1 MRTRENVI
9 WQDGLLDEKIEEKV
23 CKYLESKHPEYRSI
37 KEQIRVLLSQNPKI
51 KEVLGLDG
59 EMALTVEEHEALNRV
74 LQLENKK
81 NLIEREYYF
90 YMGQAM
96 GFSYKIMLSELR
108 RALEDSDRDR
118 SVAHV
123 LEMIMDSRLD
133 DLEEKLKAESQEYS
147 NALEEVYHQE
157 ESFYNMNLP
166 KEKRVQVDRYI
177 TAVNQRWILYA
188 EALYTAGM
196 RDAKDLCQ
204 LVLRL

>member
-123 LEMIMDSRLD
+123 LEMIIDSRLD

-196 RDAKDLCQ
+196 RDMLALKVQ
-204 LVLRL
+204 

>member
-1 MRTRENVI
+1 MRTRENII

-59 EMALTVEEHEALNRV
+59 EMALTVEEYEALNRV

-133 DLEEKLKAESQEYS
+133 DLEEKLKVESQEYS
-147 NALEEVYHQE
+147 NALEKVSRQE
-157 ESFYNMNLP
+157 ENFYNMNLP
-166 KEKRVQVDRYI
+166 KEKRVQVDRYV

-196 RDAKDLCQ
+196 RDMLALIEG
-204 LVLRL
+204 

>member
-1 MRTRENVI
+1 MRTRENII

-23 CKYLESKHPEYRSI
+23 CKYLESKQPEYRSI
-37 KEQIRVLLSQNPKI
+37 KEQIRALLSQNPKI
-51 KEVLGLDG
+51 REVLGLDG
-59 EMALTVEEHEALNRV
+59 EMALTVEEHGALNRV

-118 SVAHV
+118 SVAYV

-133 DLEEKLKAESQEYS
+133 DLEEKLKVESREYS
-147 NALEEVYHQE
+147 NALEEVSRQE
-157 ESFYNMNLP
+157 ENFYNMNLP
-166 KEKRVQVDRYI
+166 KEKRV
-177 TAVNQRWILYA
+177 
-188 EALYTAGM
+188 
-196 RDAKDLCQ
+196 
-204 LVLRL
+204 

>member
-1 MRTRENVI
+1 MRTRENII
-9 WQDGLLDEKIEEKV
+9 WQDGLLDEEIEEKV

-133 DLEEKLKAESQEYS
+133 ELEEKLKVESQEYS
-147 NALEEVYHQE
+147 NALEKVSRQE
-157 ESFYNMNLP
+157 ENFYNMNLP
-166 KEKRVQVDRYI
+166 KEKRVQVDRYV

-196 RDAKDLCQ
+196 RDMLALIEG
-204 LVLRL
+204 

>member
-81 NLIEREYYF
+81 NLIEREYYL

-196 RDAKDLCQ
+196 RDMLALKVQ
-204 LVLRL
+204 

>member
-1 MRTRENVI
+1 MGTRENVI

-37 KEQIRVLLSQNPKI
+37 KEQIRVLLQQNPKI
-51 KEVLGLDG
+51 REVLGLDG
-59 EMALTVEEHEALNRV
+59 EMVLTVPEHEALNKV

-96 GFSYKIMLSELR
+96 GFSYKVMLAEIK
-108 RALEDSDRDR
+108 RALEASPRDRD
-118 SVAHV
+118 VDQV

-133 DLEEKLKAESQEYS
+133 DLEEKLKVESQEYS
-147 NALEEVYHQE
+147 NALEEVSCQE
-157 ESFYNMNLP
+157 EIIYNMNLP
-166 KEKRVQVDRYI
+166 KEKRIQVDRYV

-188 EALYTAGM
+188 ESLYTAGL
-196 RDAKDLCQ
+196 RDMLALIE
-204 LVLRL
+204 R

>member
-177 TAVNQRWILYA
+177 TAVNQSWILYA

-196 RDAKDLCQ
+196 RDMLALKVQ
-204 LVLRL
+204 

>member
-81 NLIEREYYF
+81 NLIERDYYF

-196 RDAKDLCQ
+196 RDMLALKVQ
-204 LVLRL
+204 

>member
-147 NALEEVYHQE
+147 NALEKVSRQE
-157 ESFYNMNLP
+157 ENFYNMNLP
-166 KEKRVQVDRYI
+166 KEKRVQVDRYV

-196 RDAKDLCQ
+196 RDMLALKVQ
-204 LVLRL
+204 

>member
-1 MRTRENVI
+1 MGTRENVI

-37 KEQIRVLLSQNPKI
+37 KEQIRVLLQQNPKI
-51 KEVLGLDG
+51 REVLGLDG
-59 EMALTVEEHEALNRV
+59 EMVLTVPEHEALNKV

-81 NLIEREYYF
+81 SLIEREYYF

-96 GFSYKIMLSELR
+96 GFSYRAMLAEMR
-108 RALEDSDRDR
+108 RALEDSPRDRD
-118 SVAHV
+118 VDHV

-133 DLEEKLKAESQEYS
+133 DLEEKLKAESKEYS
-147 NALEEVYHQE
+147 NALEEVSRQE
-157 ESFYNMNLP
+157 ESFYNMDLS
-166 KEKRVQVDRYI
+166 KEKRVQVDRYV

-196 RDAKDLCQ
+196 RDMLALIEG
-204 LVLRL
+204 

>member
-1 MRTRENVI
+1 MRTRENII

-133 DLEEKLKAESQEYS
+133 DLEEKLKVESQEYS
-147 NALEEVYHQE
+147 NALEKVSRQE
-157 ESFYNMNLP
+157 ENFYNMNLP
-166 KEKRVQVDRYI
+166 KEKRVQVARSV

-196 RDAKDLCQ
+196 RDMLALIEG
-204 LVLRL
+204 

>member
-1 MRTRENVI
+1 MRTRENII

-108 RALEDSDRDR
+108 RALEDSDRDI

-133 DLEEKLKAESQEYS
+133 DLEEKLKVESQEYS
-147 NALEEVYHQE
+147 NALEKVSRQE
-157 ESFYNMNLP
+157 ENFYNMNLP
-166 KEKRVQVDRYI
+166 KEKRVQVDRYV

-196 RDAKDLCQ
+196 RDMLALIEG
-204 LVLRL
+204 

>member
-133 DLEEKLKAESQEYS
+133 DLEEKLKVESQEYS
-147 NALEEVYHQE
+147 NALEKVSRQE
-157 ESFYNMNLP
+157 ENFYNMNLP
-166 KEKRVQVDRYI
+166 KEKRVQVDRYV

-196 RDAKDLCQ
+196 RDMLALIEG
-204 LVLRL
+204 

>member
-1 MRTRENVI
+1 MRTRENII

-108 RALEDSDRDR
+108 RVLEDSDRDR

-133 DLEEKLKAESQEYS
+133 DLEEKLKVESQEYS
-147 NALEEVYHQE
+147 NALEKVSRQE
-157 ESFYNMNLP
+157 ENFYNMNLP
-166 KEKRVQVDRYI
+166 KEKRVQVDRYV

-196 RDAKDLCQ
+196 RDMLALIEG
-204 LVLRL
+204 

>member
-90 YMGQAM
+90 YMGPAM

-196 RDAKDLCQ
+196 RDMLALKVQ
-204 LVLRL
+204 

>member
-188 EALYTAGM
+188 EALPG
-196 RDAKDLCQ
+196 
-204 LVLRL
+204 

>member
-37 KEQIRVLLSQNPKI
+37 KEQIRVLLQQNPKI
-51 KEVLGLDG
+51 REILGLDG
-59 EMALTVEEHEALNRV
+59 EMALTVPEHKALNKV

-96 GFSYKIMLSELR
+96 GFSYKAMLAEMR
-108 RALEDSDRDR
+108 RALEDSSRDR
-118 SVAHV
+118 AVDQV

-133 DLEEKLKAESQEYS
+133 DLEEKLKAENREYS
-147 NALEEVYHQE
+147 NALEEVSRQE
-157 ESFYNMNLP
+157 EILYNMNLP
-166 KEKRVQVDRYI
+166 KEKRVQVDRYV

-196 RDAKDLCQ
+196 RDILALIEG
-204 LVLRL
+204 

>member
-1 MRTRENVI
+1 MGTRENVI

-37 KEQIRVLLSQNPKI
+37 KEQIRVLLQQNPKI
-51 KEVLGLDG
+51 REILGLDG
-59 EMALTVEEHEALNRV
+59 EMALTVPEHEVLNKV

-90 YMGQAM
+90 YMGQTI
-96 GFSYKIMLSELR
+96 GFSYIAMLAEMR
-108 RALEDSDRDR
+108 RALDDSARDR
-118 SVAHV
+118 KIDQV
-123 LEMIMDSRLD
+123 LEMIMDNRLD

-147 NALEEVYHQE
+147 NAIEEVSCQE
-157 ESFYNMNLP
+157 ECFYNMNLP
-166 KEKRVQVDRYI
+166 KEKRVQVDRYV

-196 RDAKDLCQ
+196 RDILALIEG
-204 LVLRL
+204 

>member
-157 ESFYNMNLP
+157 ESFYNMKLP

-196 RDAKDLCQ
+196 RDMLALKVQ
-204 LVLRL
+204 

>member
-188 EALYTAGM
+188 ETLYTAGM
-196 RDAKDLCQ
+196 RDMLALKVQ
-204 LVLRL
+204 

>member
-1 MRTRENVI
+1 METMENVI

-37 KEQIRVLLSQNPKI
+37 KEQIKVLLQQHLVI
-51 KEVLGLDG
+51 REFFGLDENVG
-59 EMALTVEEHEALNRV
+59 LMVPEHKALNKV

-96 GFSYKIMLSELR
+96 GFSYRAMLAEMR
-108 RALEDSDRDR
+108 RALEDSTRDRD
-118 SVAHV
+118 ADQV

-133 DLEEKLKAESQEYS
+133 DLEEKMKEESEEYS
-147 NALEEVYHQE
+147 NALEEVSRQE
-157 ESFYNMNLP
+157 ECFYNMSLP
-166 KEKRVQVDRYI
+166 KEKRIQVDRYV

-188 EALYTAGM
+188 ESLYTAGM
-196 RDAKDLCQ
+196 RDILALIDG
-204 LVLRL
+204 

>member
-37 KEQIRVLLSQNPKI
+37 KEQIRGLLSQNPKM

-196 RDAKDLCQ
+196 RDMLALKVQ
-204 LVLRL
+204 

>member
-1 MRTRENVI
+1 MRTRENII

-118 SVAHV
+118 SVVHV

-133 DLEEKLKAESQEYS
+133 DLEEKLKVESQEYS
-147 NALEEVYHQE
+147 NALEKVSRQE
-157 ESFYNMNLP
+157 ENFYNMNLP
-166 KEKRVQVDRYI
+166 KEKRVQVDRYV

-196 RDAKDLCQ
+196 RDMLALIEG
-204 LVLRL
+204 

>member
-1 MRTRENVI
+1 MGTRENVI

-37 KEQIRVLLSQNPKI
+37 KEQIRVLLQQNPKI
-51 KEVLGLDG
+51 REILGLDG
-59 EMALTVEEHEALNRV
+59 EMALTVPEHKALNKV

-96 GFSYKIMLSELR
+96 GFSYKAMLAEMR
-108 RALEDSDRDR
+108 RALEDSSRDR
-118 SVAHV
+118 AVDQV

-133 DLEEKLKAESQEYS
+133 DLEEKLKAENREYS
-147 NALEEVYHQE
+147 NALEEVSRQE
-157 ESFYNMNLP
+157 EILYNMNLP
-166 KEKRVQVDRYI
+166 KEKRVQVDRYV

-196 RDAKDLCQ
+196 RDMLALIE
-204 LVLRL
+204 R

>member
-96 GFSYKIMLSELR
+96 VFSYKIMLSELR

-196 RDAKDLCQ
+196 RDMLALKVQ
-204 LVLRL
+204 

>member
-37 KEQIRVLLSQNPKI
+37 KEQIRVVLSQNPKI

-196 RDAKDLCQ
+196 RDMLALKVQ
-204 LVLRL
+204 

>member
-1 MRTRENVI
+1 MGTRENVI

-37 KEQIRVLLSQNPKI
+37 KEQIKALLQQHPVIRKI
-51 KEVLGLDG
+51 FGLDENVG
-59 EMALTVEEHEALNRV
+59 LTASEREALNTV

-90 YMGQAM
+90 YTGQAI
-96 GFSYKIMLSELR
+96 GFSYRIMMSELR
-108 RALEDSDRDR
+108 RALEDSARDR
-118 SVAHV
+118 LVDQV

-133 DLEEKLKAESQEYS
+133 DLEEKLKAESQEYR
-147 NALEEVYHQE
+147 NALEEVSHQE
-157 ESFYNMNLP
+157 KSFYNMNLP
-166 KEKRVQVDRYI
+166 KEKRVQVDRYV

-196 RDAKDLCQ
+196 RDMLA
-204 LVLRL
+204 LVEG

>member
-188 EALYTAGM
+188 EALYTAG
-196 RDAKDLCQ
+196 
-204 LVLRL
+204 

>member
-1 MRTRENVI
+1 MRTRENII

-133 DLEEKLKAESQEYS
+133 DLEEKLKVESQEYS
-147 NALEEVYHQE
+147 NALEKVSRQE
-157 ESFYNMNLP
+157 ENFYNMNLP
-166 KEKRVQVDRYI
+166 KEKRVQVDRYVP
-177 TAVNQRWILYA
+177 AVNQRWILYA

-196 RDAKDLCQ
+196 RDMLALIEG
-204 LVLRL
+204 